1 MCLSETHNKIYVV
14 KHFDSLPIQNDQIQ
28 GNALRPLHFNFPS
41 EHDIKSVQQN
51 QEEMELSTTHQLLV
65 DTYDAN

>member
-1 MCLSETHNKIYVV
+1 MLLNILI
-14 KHFDSLPIQNDQIQ
+14 HFLFRMTRYN

-41 EHDIKSVQQN
+41 EHNIKSVQQN